1 METGGKGLTFTKKQ
15 KNYHARGVANL
26 KNKKQTTE
34 VRSYLLEQIDENDPV
49 ALEKIERYCSLMNV
63 YYSLYKSI
71 NAKNVLT
78 KVVNGSQQYVKS
90 NPAISEL
97 TKVNTQMINL
107 SKDMGISALPP
118 GMVAQSDKGY
128 KESDLL

>member
-1 METGGKGLTFTKKQ
+1 M
-15 KNYHARGVANL
+15 

-107 SKDMGISALPP
+107 SKDMGISAPPP